1 VTIAGRPSRSDVA
14 LASGA
19 LTTQAASAARTASRR
34 RTRADNATGWAF
46 AGPSVLIVLG
56 LSLIPMA
63 WALWLSMTNSDLVS
77 SGQFIGLAN
86 YKALV
91 RDPLLKKAFVNT
103 MLLAALYLPT
113 ALAAGLV
120 VAIMLNRRIRGIG
133 FYRTCFLVPF
143 IASTAAEGLLFAFIF
158 DPDFGVVNSI
168 FEKVGLPTQGFLTD
182 PSQALLVLAVVFF
195 WTQFGF
201 NIVIYLA
208 ALQDIPQEVFEAAA
222 IDGARRWA
230 IFHSIILPTVR
241 PVTVFLLV
249 WGIIDTFQFF
259 DLVFTTTKGGPLHS
273 TITLVY
279 YIWQLAFNF
288 FTAGYGAAVAYV
300 LFFAS
305 LFAIITGLI
314 YARKRGMAL

>member
-1 VTIAGRPSRSDVA
+1 MKTASREAQSAVG
-14 LASGA
+14 LGA
-19 LTTQAASAARTASRR
+19 EELAARGAAAAQAASRR
-34 RTRADNATGWAF
+34 RARADNSAGWIF

-56 LSLIPMA
+56 LSFIPMA

-77 SGQFIGLAN
+77 GGHFIGLAN
-86 YKALV
+86 YRALAK
-91 RDPLLKKAFVNT
+91 DPLLKKAFVNT
-103 MLLAALYLPT
+103 MLLAILYLPT
-113 ALAAGLV
+113 GLAAGLG
-120 VAIMLNRRIRGIG
+120 VAIMLNRKIKGIG

-168 FEKVGLPTQGFLTD
+168 LEKVGLPPQKFLTD
-182 PSQALLVLAVVFF
+182 PSEALLVLALVYF

-208 ALQDIPQEVFEAAA
+208 ALQDIPQEVLEAAA

-230 IFHSIILPTVR
+230 IFRSIILPTVR

-273 TITLVY
+273 TLTLVY
-279 YIWQLAFNF
+279 YIWELAFNF

-305 LFAIITGLI
+305 LFAIFIGLV

>member
-1 VTIAGRPSRSDVA
+1 MSAPTVEELSAHA
-14 LASGA
+14 AA
-19 LTTQAASAARTASRR
+19 TTRSAARRR
-34 RTRADNATGWAF
+34 KRADNTAGWLF

-56 LSLIPMA
+56 LSFIPMA
-63 WALWLSMTNSDLVS
+63 WALWLSLTNSDLVS
-77 SGQFIGLAN
+77 GGHFIGFAN
-86 YKALV
+86 YRALV
-91 RDPLLKKAFVNT
+91 DDPLLKKAFVNT
-103 MLLAALYLPT
+103 MLFSILYLP
-113 ALAAGLV
+113 AGLFGGLL
-120 VAIMLNRRIRGIG
+120 VAIMLNRKIKGIG

-143 IASTAAEGLLFAFIF
+143 IASSAAEGLLFGFIF

-168 FEKVGLPTQGFLTD
+168 FEKVGIPSQRFLTD
-182 PSQALLVLAVVFF
+182 PSQALPVLAIVYF

-208 ALQDIPQEVFEAAA
+208 ALQDIPQEVMEAAA

-230 IFHSIILPTVR
+230 TFRSIILPTVR
-241 PVTVFLLV
+241 PVTVFLVV
-249 WGIIDTFQFF
+249 WGLIDTFQFF

-305 LFAIITGLI
+305 LIAIMVGLV
-314 YARKRGMAL
+314 YARKKGMAL